1 MEKILQKIDDFL
13 KKETNLKKIITI
25 YWPTASGKT
34 DLSIKIAKHI
44 KSEIISTDSRQ
55 IYKYMN
61 IWTWKI
67 TESEKEWIPHHMID
81 IIDPDIYFSVWDF
94 YEEANKKISEIFNA
108 WKIPILVW
116 GTWLYI
122 DSLIFDN
129 FVSKA
134 PRDENIRK
142 TLEDERLKYWNEYLY
157 EKFKK
162 IDPKYAGELHPNN
175 YLYVMRWI
183 EVKMLTWISKLDF
196 VTEKNLK
203 YDVLFINTFSWDRE
217 ALYKRIDERVA
228 LMFQNWLL
236 EEFQNL
242 LGMWYKKEDFWLNSI
257 WYRELFDYKNWVLN
271 LEETIALVQKN
282 SRNYAKRQL
291 TWMNRYEK

>member
-1 MEKILQKIDDFL
+1 MEKLLQKINDFL

-55 IYKYMN
+55 IYKYMD
-61 IWTWKI
+61 IWTGKI
-67 TESEKEWIPHHMID
+67 TEIEKSWINHHMID
-81 IIDPDIYFSVWDF
+81 IINPDTYFSVWDF
-94 YEEANKKISEIFNA
+94 CEESNKIIENIFNS
-108 WKIPILVW
+108 WKIPVLVW
-116 GTWLYI
+116 WTWLYI

-142 TLEDERLKYWNEYLY
+142 ILEEERLKYWNEYLY
-157 EKFKK
+157 EKLKE
-162 IDPKYAGELHPNN
+162 IDPKYAEELHPNN

-228 LMFQNWLL
+228 LMFKNWLL

-242 LGMWYKKEDFWLNSI
+242 LDMWYKKEDFWLNSI
-257 WYRELFDYKNWVLN
+257 WYRELFYYKDWVLN

>member
-55 IYKYMN
+55 IYKYMD
-61 IWTWKI
+61 IWTGKI
-67 TESEKEWIPHHMID
+67 TEIEKSWISHHMID
-81 IIDPDIYFSVWDF
+81 IINPDTYFSVWDF
-94 YEEANKKISEIFNA
+94 YEKSNKIIENIFNS

-116 GTWLYI
+116 WTWLYI

-157 EKFKK
+157 EKLKK
-162 IDPKYAGELHPNN
+162 IDPKYASELHPNN

-228 LMFQNWLL
+228 SMFKNWLL

-242 LGMWYKKEDFWLNSI
+242 LDMWYKKEDFWLNSI
-257 WYRELFDYKNWVLN
+257 WYRELFDYKDWVLN

-291 TWMNRYEK
+291 TWMSRYEK